1 MASLRTNSGQGLR
14 HGPLLIG
21 AVSLLLV
28 ACQPTTQNPVEVTA
42 PVIKDTV
49 SVLEKQPAKTIE
61 DNRTAILK
69 AEIETDNQTSNVI
82 TPAQDNQT
90 TDNASV
96 QNMTEDEPK
105 EDEIEIVI
113 VPAPTPAPLPEPE
126 PDPLDPNQFIEKS
139 QSYLSGTLGK
149 PDYQFVQDSVTIA
162 HYNQPAC
169 QMLAFLSDVNGTLKV
184 IHIDLRPPFLGEVF
198 YQQACFKQLGIRAD
212 EYQSN

>member
-1 MASLRTNSGQGLR
+1 MTTLKTNIRQGLR

-42 PVIKDTV
+42 PIIKDTV
-49 SVLEKQPAKTIE
+49 SLPEQQPAKTIE

-69 AEIETDNQTSNVI
+69 AEIETDNQT
-82 TPAQDNQT
+82 
-90 TDNASV
+90 TDDASA
-96 QNMTEDEPK
+96 QNMAEDKAK

-113 VPAPTPAPLPEPE
+113 VPAPTPVPLPEPE

-184 IHIDLRPPFLGEVF
+184 IHIDLRPPFLGETF
-198 YQQACFKQLGIRAD
+198 YQQACFKQLGARAD
-212 EYQSN
+212 EHQSN

>member
-1 MASLRTNSGQGLR
+1 MATLKTKTGQGLR

-42 PVIKDTV
+42 PIIKGTV
-49 SVLEKQPAKTIE
+49 SLPEQQPAKTIE

-69 AEIETDNQTSNVI
+69 AEIETDNQT
-82 TPAQDNQT
+82 
-90 TDNASV
+90 TDNASA
-96 QNMTEDEPK
+96 QNLTEDEAK

-184 IHIDLRPPFLGEVF
+184 IHIDLRPPFLGETF
-198 YQQACFKQLGIRAD
+198 YQQACFKQLGARAD
-212 EYQSN
+212 EHQSN

>member
-1 MASLRTNSGQGLR
+1 MATLKTNLRQGLR

-28 ACQPTTQNPVEVTA
+28 ACQPTTQKPVEVTA

-49 SVLEKQPAKTIE
+49 SLSEQQPAKTIE

-69 AEIETDNQTSNVI
+69 DEIET
-82 TPAQDNQT
+82 DNQT
-90 TDNASV
+90 TDNASA
-96 QNMTEDEPK
+96 QNMTEDEAK

-126 PDPLDPNQFIEKS
+126 PDPLDPNQFIEKL

-184 IHIDLRPPFLGEVF
+184 IHIDLRPPFLGETF
-198 YQQACFKQLGIRAD
+198 YQQACFKQLGARAD
-212 EYQSN
+212 EHQSN

>member
-1 MASLRTNSGQGLR
+1 VTTLKTNIRQGLR

-28 ACQPTTQNPVEVTA
+28 ACQPTTQKPVEVTA
-42 PVIKDTV
+42 PIIKDRV
-49 SVLEKQPAKTIE
+49 SVTQQQPAKPIE
-61 DNRTAILK
+61 DNRTAILN
-69 AEIETDNQTSNVI
+69 AEIETDNQT
-82 TPAQDNQT
+82 
-90 TDNASV
+90 TDNASA
-96 QNMTEDEPK
+96 QNMAEDKAK
-105 EDEIEIVI
+105 EDDIEIVI
-113 VPAPTPAPLPEPE
+113 VPAPNPAPLPEPE

-184 IHIDLRPPFLGEVF
+184 IHIDLRPPFLGETF
-198 YQQACFKQLGIRAD
+198 YQQACFKQLGARAD
-212 EYQSN
+212 EHQSN

>member
-1 MASLRTNSGQGLR
+1 MTTLKTNIRQGLR
-14 HGPLLIG
+14 HGPLLIS

-42 PVIKDTV
+42 PIIKDTV
-49 SVLEKQPAKTIE
+49 SLPEQQPAKTIE

-69 AEIETDNQTSNVI
+69 AEIETDNQT
-82 TPAQDNQT
+82 
-90 TDNASV
+90 TDDASA
-96 QNMTEDEPK
+96 QNMAEDKAK

-184 IHIDLRPPFLGEVF
+184 IHIDLRPPFLGETF
-198 YQQACFKQLGIRAD
+198 YQQACFKQLGARAD
-212 EYQSN
+212 EHQSN

>member
-1 MASLRTNSGQGLR
+1 MTTLKTNIRQALR

-42 PVIKDTV
+42 PIIKDTV
-49 SVLEKQPAKTIE
+49 SLPEQQPAKTIE
-61 DNRTAILK
+61 DNRTTILK
-69 AEIETDNQTSNVI
+69 AEIETDNQT
-82 TPAQDNQT
+82 
-90 TDNASV
+90 TDDASA
-96 QNMTEDEPK
+96 QNMAEDKTK

-184 IHIDLRPPFLGEVF
+184 IHIDLRPRFLGETF
-198 YQQACFKQLGIRAD
+198 YQQACFKQLGARAD
-212 EYQSN
+212 EHQSN

>member
-1 MASLRTNSGQGLR
+1 MTTLKTNIRQGLR

-28 ACQPTTQNPVEVTA
+28 ACQPTTQKPVEVTA
-42 PVIKDTV
+42 PIIKDRV
-49 SVLEKQPAKTIE
+49 SVTQQQPAKPIE
-61 DNRTAILK
+61 DNRTAILN
-69 AEIETDNQTSNVI
+69 AEIETDNQTTN
-82 TPAQDNQT
+82 
-90 TDNASV
+90 NASA
-96 QNMTEDEPK
+96 QNMAKDKAK
-105 EDEIEIVI
+105 EDDIEIVI

-149 PDYQFVQDSVTIA
+149 PDYQFVQDSVIIA

-198 YQQACFKQLGIRAD
+198 YQQACFKQLGIRAA

>member
-1 MASLRTNSGQGLR
+1 MTTLKTKIGQGLR

-42 PVIKDTV
+42 PIIKDTV
-49 SVLEKQPAKTIE
+49 SLPEQQPAKTIE

-69 AEIETDNQTSNVI
+69 AEIETDNQT
-82 TPAQDNQT
+82 
-90 TDNASV
+90 TDNASA
-96 QNMTEDEPK
+96 QNLTEDEAK

-184 IHIDLRPPFLGEVF
+184 IHIDLRPPFLGETF
-198 YQQACFKQLGIRAD
+198 YQQACFKQLGARAD
-212 EYQSN
+212 EHQSN

>member
-1 MASLRTNSGQGLR
+1 MTTLKTNIRQGLR
-14 HGPLLIG
+14 HGPLLIS

-42 PVIKDTV
+42 PIIKDTV
-49 SVLEKQPAKTIE
+49 SLPEQQPAKTIE
-61 DNRTAILK
+61 DNRTTILK
-69 AEIETDNQTSNVI
+69 AEIETDNQTTDDAS
-82 TPAQDNQT
+82 AQNL
-90 TDNASV
+90 
-96 QNMTEDEPK
+96 TEDEAK

-184 IHIDLRPPFLGEVF
+184 IHIDLRPPFLGETF
-198 YQQACFKQLGIRAD
+198 YQQACFKQLGARAD
-212 EYQSN
+212 EHQSN

>member
-1 MASLRTNSGQGLR
+1 MATLKTNTGQGLR

-28 ACQPTTQNPVEVTA
+28 ACQPTTQTPVEVTA
-42 PVIKDTV
+42 PIIKDTV
-49 SVLEKQPAKTIE
+49 SVPEKQPAKTIE

-69 AEIETDNQTSNVI
+69 AEIETDNQT
-82 TPAQDNQT
+82 
-90 TDNASV
+90 TDNASA
-96 QNMTEDEPK
+96 QNLTEDEAK

-126 PDPLDPNQFIEKS
+126 PDPLDPNHFIEKS

-184 IHIDLRPPFLGEVF
+184 IHIDLRPPFLGETF
-198 YQQACFKQLGIRAD
+198 YQQACFKQLGARAD
-212 EYQSN
+212 EHQSN

>member
-1 MASLRTNSGQGLR
+1 MATLKTKTGQGLR

-42 PVIKDTV
+42 PIIKDTV
-49 SVLEKQPAKTIE
+49 SLSEQQPAKTIE

-69 AEIETDNQTSNVI
+69 AEIETDNQT
-82 TPAQDNQT
+82 
-90 TDNASV
+90 TDNASA
-96 QNMTEDEPK
+96 QNLTEDEAK

-184 IHIDLRPPFLGEVF
+184 IHIDLRPPFLGETF
-198 YQQACFKQLGIRAD
+198 YQQACFKQLGARAD
-212 EYQSN
+212 EHQSN

>member
-1 MASLRTNSGQGLR
+1 MATLKTNLSQGLR
-14 HGPLLIG
+14 HGPLLIS

-42 PVIKDTV
+42 PIIKDTV
-49 SVLEKQPAKTIE
+49 SVTKQQPAKTIE

-69 AEIETDNQTSNVI
+69 DEIET
-82 TPAQDNQT
+82 DNQT
-90 TDNASV
+90 TDNASA
-96 QNMTEDEPK
+96 QNMTEDEAK

-184 IHIDLRPPFLGEVF
+184 IHIDLRPPFLGETF
-198 YQQACFKQLGIRAD
+198 YQQACFKQLGARAD
-212 EYQSN
+212 EHQSN

>member
-1 MASLRTNSGQGLR
+1 MTTLKTNIRQGLR

-28 ACQPTTQNPVEVTA
+28 ACQPTTQKPVEVTA
-42 PVIKDTV
+42 PIIKDRV
-49 SVLEKQPAKTIE
+49 SVTQQQPAKPIE
-61 DNRTAILK
+61 DNRTAILN
-69 AEIETDNQTSNVI
+69 AEIETDNQTTN
-82 TPAQDNQT
+82 
-90 TDNASV
+90 NASA
-96 QNMTEDEPK
+96 QNMAKDKAK
-105 EDEIEIVI
+105 EDDIEIVI

-184 IHIDLRPPFLGEVF
+184 IHIDLRPPFLGETF
-198 YQQACFKQLGIRAD
+198 YQKACFKQLGARAD
-212 EYQSN
+212 EHQSN

>member
-1 MASLRTNSGQGLR
+1 MTTLKTNIRQGLR

-42 PVIKDTV
+42 PIIKDTV
-49 SVLEKQPAKTIE
+49 SLPEQQPAKTIE
-61 DNRTAILK
+61 DNRTAILN
-69 AEIETDNQTSNVI
+69 AEIETDNQT
-82 TPAQDNQT
+82 
-90 TDNASV
+90 TDNASA
-96 QNMTEDEPK
+96 QNMAEDKAK
-105 EDEIEIVI
+105 EDDIEIVI

-184 IHIDLRPPFLGEVF
+184 IHIDLRPPFLGETF
-198 YQQACFKQLGIRAD
+198 YQQACFKQLGARAD
-212 EYQSN
+212 EHQSN

>member
-1 MASLRTNSGQGLR
+1 MATLKTKTGQGLR

-42 PVIKDTV
+42 PIIKDTV
-49 SVLEKQPAKTIE
+49 SLTEQQPAKTIE

-69 AEIETDNQTSNVI
+69 AEIETDNQT
-82 TPAQDNQT
+82 
-90 TDNASV
+90 TDDASA
-96 QNMTEDEPK
+96 QNMAEDKAK

-198 YQQACFKQLGIRAD
+198 YQQACFKQLGARAD
-212 EYQSN
+212 EHQSN

>member
-1 MASLRTNSGQGLR
+1 MTTLKTNIRQALR

-42 PVIKDTV
+42 PIIKDTV
-49 SVLEKQPAKTIE
+49 SLPEQQPAKTIE
-61 DNRTAILK
+61 DNRTTILK
-69 AEIETDNQTSNVI
+69 AEIETDNQTTDDAS
-82 TPAQDNQT
+82 AQNL
-90 TDNASV
+90 
-96 QNMTEDEPK
+96 TEDEAK

-184 IHIDLRPPFLGEVF
+184 IHIDLRPPFLGETF
-198 YQQACFKQLGIRAD
+198 YQQACFKQLGARAD
-212 EYQSN
+212 EHQSN

>member
-1 MASLRTNSGQGLR
+1 MATLKINLRQGLR
-14 HGPLLIG
+14 HSPLFIS

-28 ACQPTTQNPVEVTA
+28 ACQPATQNPIEVTA
-42 PVIKDTV
+42 PIIKDTV
-49 SVLEKQPAKTIE
+49 SVPEQQPAKTIE

-69 AEIETDNQTSNVI
+69 AEIETDH
-82 TPAQDNQT
+82 QT

-96 QNMTEDEPK
+96 QNMAEDEAK

-184 IHIDLRPPFLGEVF
+184 IHIDLRPPFLGETF
-198 YQQACFKQLGIRAD
+198 YQQACFKQLGARAD
-212 EYQSN
+212 EHQSN

>member
-1 MASLRTNSGQGLR
+1 MTTLKTNIRQGLR

-42 PVIKDTV
+42 PIIKDTV
-49 SVLEKQPAKTIE
+49 SVTEQQPAKPIE
-61 DNRTAILK
+61 DNSTAILK
-69 AEIETDNQTSNVI
+69 AEIETDNQT
-82 TPAQDNQT
+82 

-96 QNMTEDEPK
+96 QNMAEDEAK
-105 EDEIEIVI
+105 EDDIEIVI

-149 PDYQFVQDSVTIA
+149 PDYEFVQDSVTIA

-184 IHIDLRPPFLGEVF
+184 IHIDLRPPFLGETF
-198 YQQACFKQLGIRAD
+198 YQQACFKQLGTRAD
-212 EYQSN
+212 EHQSN

>member
-1 MASLRTNSGQGLR
+1 MATLKTNLRQGLR

-49 SVLEKQPAKTIE
+49 SLSEQQPAKTIE

-69 AEIETDNQTSNVI
+69 DEIET
-82 TPAQDNQT
+82 DNQT
-90 TDNASV
+90 TDNASA
-96 QNMTEDEPK
+96 QNMAEDKAK

-162 HYNQPAC
+162 HYNQSAC

-184 IHIDLRPPFLGEVF
+184 IHIDLRPPFLGETF
-198 YQQACFKQLGIRAD
+198 YQQACFKQLGARAD
-212 EYQSN
+212 EHQSN

>member
-1 MASLRTNSGQGLR
+1 MTTLKTNIRQGLR

-49 SVLEKQPAKTIE
+49 SLSEQQPAKTIE

-69 AEIETDNQTSNVI
+69 AEIETDNQT
-82 TPAQDNQT
+82 
-90 TDNASV
+90 TDNASA
-96 QNMTEDEPK
+96 QNLTEDEAK

-126 PDPLDPNQFIEKS
+126 PDPLDPNHFIEKS

-184 IHIDLRPPFLGEVF
+184 IHIDLRPPFLGETF
-198 YQQACFKQLGIRAD
+198 YQQACFKQLGARAD
-212 EYQSN
+212 EHQSN

>member
-1 MASLRTNSGQGLR
+1 MTTLKTNIRQGLR

-28 ACQPTTQNPVEVTA
+28 ACQPTTQKPVEVTA
-42 PVIKDTV
+42 PIIKDRV
-49 SVLEKQPAKTIE
+49 SVTQQQPAKPIE
-61 DNRTAILK
+61 DNRTAILN
-69 AEIETDNQTSNVI
+69 AEIETDNQT
-82 TPAQDNQT
+82 
-90 TDNASV
+90 TDNASA
-96 QNMTEDEPK
+96 QNMAEDKAK
-105 EDEIEIVI
+105 EDDIEIVI

-184 IHIDLRPPFLGEVF
+184 IHIDLRPPFLGETF
-198 YQQACFKQLGIRAD
+198 YQQACFKQLGTRAD
-212 EYQSN
+212 EHQNN

>member
-1 MASLRTNSGQGLR
+1 MATLKTNLRQGLR
-14 HGPLLIG
+14 HSPLLIG

-42 PVIKDTV
+42 PIIKDTV
-49 SVLEKQPAKTIE
+49 SLPEQQPAKTIE

-69 AEIETDNQTSNVI
+69 AEIETDNQT
-82 TPAQDNQT
+82 
-90 TDNASV
+90 TDNASA
-96 QNMTEDEPK
+96 QNMAEDKAK

-184 IHIDLRPPFLGEVF
+184 IHIDLRPPFLGETF
-198 YQQACFKQLGIRAD
+198 YQQACFKQLGARAD
-212 EYQSN
+212 EHQSN

>member
-1 MASLRTNSGQGLR
+1 MTTLKTNIRQGLR

-42 PVIKDTV
+42 PIIKDTV
-49 SVLEKQPAKTIE
+49 SLPEQQPAKTIE

-69 AEIETDNQTSNVI
+69 AEIETDNQT
-82 TPAQDNQT
+82 
-90 TDNASV
+90 TDDASA
-96 QNMTEDEPK
+96 QNMAEDKAK

-184 IHIDLRPPFLGEVF
+184 IHIDLRPPFLGETF
-198 YQQACFKQLGIRAD
+198 YQQACFKQLGARAD
-212 EYQSN
+212 EHQSN

>member
-1 MASLRTNSGQGLR
+1 MTTLKTNIRQGLR

-28 ACQPTTQNPVEVTA
+28 ACQPTTQKPVEVTA
-42 PVIKDTV
+42 PIIKDRV
-49 SVLEKQPAKTIE
+49 SVTQQQPAKPIE
-61 DNRTAILK
+61 DNRTAILN
-69 AEIETDNQTSNVI
+69 AEIETDNQT
-82 TPAQDNQT
+82 
-90 TDNASV
+90 TDNASA
-96 QNMTEDEPK
+96 QNMAEDKAK
-105 EDEIEIVI
+105 EDDIEIVI

-184 IHIDLRPPFLGEVF
+184 IHIDLRPPFLGETF
-198 YQQACFKQLGIRAD
+198 YQQACFKQLGARAD
-212 EYQSN
+212 EHQSN

>member
-1 MASLRTNSGQGLR
+1 MATLKTKTGQGLR

-42 PVIKDTV
+42 PIIKDTV
-49 SVLEKQPAKTIE
+49 SLPEQQPAKTIE

-69 AEIETDNQTSNVI
+69 AEIETDNQT
-82 TPAQDNQT
+82 
-90 TDNASV
+90 TDNASA
-96 QNMTEDEPK
+96 QNLTEDEAK

-184 IHIDLRPPFLGEVF
+184 IHIDLRPPFLGETF
-198 YQQACFKQLGIRAD
+198 YQQACFKQLGARAD
-212 EYQSN
+212 EHQSN

>member
-1 MASLRTNSGQGLR
+1 MTTLKTNIRQGLR

-49 SVLEKQPAKTIE
+49 SLSEQQPAKTIE

-69 AEIETDNQTSNVI
+69 AEIETDNQT
-82 TPAQDNQT
+82 
-90 TDNASV
+90 TDNASA
-96 QNMTEDEPK
+96 QNLTEDEAK

-184 IHIDLRPPFLGEVF
+184 IHIDLRPPFLGETF
-198 YQQACFKQLGIRAD
+198 YQQACFKQLGARAD
-212 EYQSN
+212 EHQSN

>member
-1 MASLRTNSGQGLR
+1 MATLKTKTGQGLR

-42 PVIKDTV
+42 PIIKDTV
-49 SVLEKQPAKTIE
+49 SLPEQQPAKTIE

-69 AEIETDNQTSNVI
+69 AEIETDNQT
-82 TPAQDNQT
+82 
-90 TDNASV
+90 TDDASA
-96 QNMTEDEPK
+96 QNMAEDEAK

-198 YQQACFKQLGIRAD
+198 YQQACFKQLGARAD
-212 EYQSN
+212 EHQSN

>member
-1 MASLRTNSGQGLR
+1 MTTLKTNIRQGLR

-42 PVIKDTV
+42 PIIKDTV
-49 SVLEKQPAKTIE
+49 SVTEQQPAKTIK

-69 AEIETDNQTSNVI
+69 AEIETDNQTK
-82 TPAQDNQT
+82 
-90 TDNASV
+90 DNASV
-96 QNMTEDEPK
+96 QNMAEDEAK

-126 PDPLDPNQFIEKS
+126 PDPLDLNQFIEKS

-184 IHIDLRPPFLGEVF
+184 IHIDLRPPFLGETF
-198 YQQACFKQLGIRAD
+198 YQQACFKQLGARAD
-212 EYQSN
+212 EHQSN

>member
-1 MASLRTNSGQGLR
+1 MATLKTNLRQGLR

-49 SVLEKQPAKTIE
+49 SVTKQQPAKTIE
-61 DNRTAILK
+61 DNRTAVLK
-69 AEIETDNQTSNVI
+69 AEIETDNQT
-82 TPAQDNQT
+82 
-90 TDNASV
+90 TDNASA
-96 QNMTEDEPK
+96 QNMAEDKAK

-184 IHIDLRPPFLGEVF
+184 IHIDLRPPFLGETF
-198 YQQACFKQLGIRAD
+198 YQQACFKQLGARAD
-212 EYQSN
+212 EHQSN